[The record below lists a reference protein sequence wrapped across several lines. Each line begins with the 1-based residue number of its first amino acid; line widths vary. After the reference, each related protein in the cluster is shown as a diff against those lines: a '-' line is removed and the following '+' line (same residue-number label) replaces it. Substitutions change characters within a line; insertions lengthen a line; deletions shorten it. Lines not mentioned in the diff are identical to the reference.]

1 MLRRSLCVAAACVL
15 SLVSVAPAFG
25 QAAVAE
31 VNGSASDQ
39 TGAALPG
46 TTITITEETTGLTR
60 TAVANENGRFVLPA
74 VMPGRY
80 TVRAELSGFQT
91 QTRTGVLVLVGQAVT
106 LSFTMP
112 IGALSDIVTVTGE
125 APLVEVTQTQ
135 IGTNITA
142 QDIENLPMQGRVQM
156 SLMQLV
162 PGLVPNLTSGT
173 FEGTNY
179 SANGRETQGN
189 LYLVDGVW
197 NRDDRSMAF
206 AQANVTVDSMAEF
219 QVLTHDYGAE
229 YGGASGVIVNAVT
242 RSGTNQFHG
251 RAFYYGQDNSLNA
264 DNYFTRLRGE
274 QDPESGSDILGGN
287 VGGPIL
293 RNKAFFFFNYERTWL
308 EEAVA
313 LEFPPE
319 AAPLAV
325 PFSDVYKANVN
336 SYFARVDYQLTP
348 SNNLSYRL
356 IMSPNDGIGENAE
369 SEQSITENFRWERSQ
384 EMINNISWT
393 ATIGNRMLNELKVG
407 STYEGLKIADRRLFN
422 AAFNDNPFDVGSRTI
437 PGFRGIDPLDFG
449 PMQQHP
455 DYRAGPRAAITGHFY
470 NTIAVNNNF
479 TYTPGNHTWK
489 FGFGASTNG
498 GDSAIASNQIGTFDF
513 LQNQPFDAANPLTYP
528 SRFRIRL
535 GEMFVPVDDWRTVA
549 YVADKWQA
557 TNTLTLNLGVR
568 HEYQHITP
576 RTKDAFAPRV
586 GVAYAPNDR
595 TVIRGGFGRFYE
607 FPATAVL
614 INLFQG
620 GVIPRAFE
628 FDTREDTSALRGV
641 RPAHPCLNPVGDGQG
656 RALISPACRAQ
667 LQAFAN
673 DLAAGRLVNTS
684 NPLLAGDR
692 KLGYLWSYS
701 VGVERQI
708 LSNVA
713 VRADYVGNVG
723 RDLSGRIDI
732 NEGPLGPNGRVTR
745 LGVDAF
751 DPTGT
756 LIPPAARSAVFG
768 RVLQYQ
774 TLDAFNSD
782 YDALELSAEK
792 RVSNRWSGRLAYTL
806 SRARDVNAGRGGGF
820 ALIERRVTDDRNPR
834 ADYGLANLDNRH
846 AFTTGGNWEP
856 WRSLGL
862 GATFVYYSG
871 NPANEFVGRDVDG
884 DADNF
889 DRPVRGRDDATLP
902 IVSKMD
908 TNGVA
913 VRNGMKGSNK
923 TMLNLRLQ
931 YVVRPSAAQSVGF
944 FAEIYNATNR
954 VNFDNPIANRRSP
967 NFNRTTV
974 ADEPRTMQLG
984 IRYTF

>member
-1 MLRRSLCVAAACVL
+1 MLRGVLCVAVVFVL
-15 SLVSVAPAFG
+15 SAVPVFG
-25 QAAVAE
+25 QGPVAE
-31 VNGSASDQ
+31 VNGSAADQ

-46 TTITITEETTGLTR
+46 ATITITEETTGLMR
-60 TAVANENGRFVLPA
+60 TAVANESGRFVIPA
-74 VMPGRY
+74 VTPGRY
-80 TVRAELSGFQT
+80 TMRAELPGFQT
-91 QTRTGVLVLVGQAVT
+91 QTRTGITVLIGQAVT
-106 LSFTMP
+106 LNFTLP
-112 IGALSDIVTVTGE
+112 IGTLTDVVTVTGE
-125 APLVEVTQTQ
+125 APLIEVTQTS

-189 LYLVDGVW
+189 LYLVDGVH

-206 AQANVTVDSMAEF
+206 AQANVTVDSMAEY

-242 RSGTNQFHG
+242 RSGTNQLHG
-251 RAFYYGQDNSLNA
+251 RGFYYGQDNSLNA
-264 DNYFTRLRGE
+264 TNYFTKLRGE
-274 QDPESGSDILGGN
+274 KDPESGSDILGGN
-287 VGGPIL
+287 IGGPIL

-308 EEAVA
+308 KEAVA
-313 LEFPPE
+313 LEFPRE

-325 PFSDVYKANVN
+325 SFSDVYEANVN

-348 SNNLSYRL
+348 SNNISYRL

-369 SEQSITENFRWERSQ
+369 SEQSIKENFRWERSQ
-384 EMINNISWT
+384 EMINNVSWT

-422 AAFNDNPFDVGSRTI
+422 EAFNDNPFDLDARVIS
-437 PGFRGIDPLDFG
+437 GFRGVDPIDFG
-449 PMQQHP
+449 AMQQHP

-470 NTIAVNNNF
+470 NTIGLTEQF

-498 GDSAIASNQIGTFDF
+498 GDSAIASNQVGTFDF
-513 LQNQPFDAANPLTYP
+513 LQNQPFDPANPLTYP

-557 TNTLTLNLGVR
+557 TGKLTLNLGVR

-576 RTKDAFAPRV
+576 RTKDAFAPRI
-586 GVAYAPNDR
+586 GVAYAPSDR
-595 TVIRGGFGRFYE
+595 MVFRGGFGRFYE

-614 INLFQG
+614 LNLFQG
-620 GVIPRAFE
+620 GVIPQAFE

-641 RPAHPCLNPVGDGQG
+641 RPAHVCLNPVGDGLG
-656 RALISPACRAQ
+656 RAVISAACRAE
-667 LQAFAN
+667 LAAFQN
-673 DLAAGRLVNTS
+673 QLAAGRLVNP
-684 NPLLAGDR
+684 NPLLAGER
-692 KLGYLWSYS
+692 ELGYLWSYS
-701 VGVERQI
+701 AGVERQI
-708 LSNVA
+708 LPNVA
-713 VRADYVGNVG
+713 VRVDYVGNVG
-723 RDLSGRIDI
+723 RDQTGRIDI
-732 NEGPLGPNGRVTR
+732 NEGPVGPTGVVSRPGVNG
-745 LGVDAF
+745 F

-756 LIPPAARSAVFG
+756 LIPAAARNTVFG

-774 TLDAFNSD
+774 TLEAFNSD
-782 YDALELSAEK
+782 YNALETSVEK
-792 RVSNRWSGRLAYTL
+792 RMSNRWAGRVSYTL
-806 SRARDVNAGRGGGF
+806 SRARDVNSGRGGGF
-820 ALIERRVTDDRNPR
+820 ALIERRVNDDRNPR

-846 AFTTGGNWEP
+846 AFTAGGNWDA
-856 WRSLGL
+856 WRGLGV

-871 NPANEFVGRDVDG
+871 NPANELVGVDANRDQ
-884 DADNF
+884 DNT
-889 DRPVRGRDDATLP
+889 DRPVRGRDDATRP
-902 IVSKMD
+902 ILSNVDASGM
-908 TNGVA
+908 A
-913 VRNGMKGSNK
+913 IRNGIEGSDK
-923 TMLNLRLQ
+923 MLLNLRLQ
-931 YVVRPSAAQSVGF
+931 YVVRPGAAQTVGF
-944 FAEIYNATNR
+944 YAEIYNAIDR
-954 VNFDNPIANRRSP
+954 VNFDNPITNRRSS
-967 NFNRTTV
+967 NFNTTTV

-984 IRYTF
+984 VRYTF